1 MSSPFFFIV
10 VPVYKAETF
19 VGNALDSLLKQTF
32 SDFCVVAV
40 DDGSPDRSGAICDEY
55 AARDSRIHVIHQANA
70 GAFAARA
77 AGIRWCLENGS
88 KDAFLMSLDSD
99 DVYYP
104 YALQTVYDIIQAQGA
119 DLVVYAHDW
128 LENGKYRFAKDYPN
142 SRIGAPPDRR
152 TFFRWVF
159 LTDSRNGLCSK
170 AVSLRC
176 IQPEDLEEK
185 TFLRIA
191 EDLLQ
196 SIPFYCRC
204 RHPYFLAEALLLY
217 VIHYRSV
224 TNSNTYAGFI
234 NPFPAKEAVWEAMQA
249 EGEWTQTDFTD
260 YLQVSLEDIS
270 DSVWRIARMPAS
282 LSNKKMLWTQLASD
296 SFCQKALVIPGRKP
310 LLLHFFIEKR
320 FYLLHATGSCFRM
333 LGNVRRAFRK
343 LR

>member
-40 DDGSPDRSGAICDEY
+40 DDGSPDRSGSICDEY
-55 AARDSRIHVIHQANA
+55 AARDSRIHVIHQSNA

-88 KDAFLMSLDSD
+88 QDSFLMSLDAD
-99 DVYYP
+99 DIYYP
-104 YALQTVYDIIQAQGA
+104 HTLQTVYDTIQAQGA

-185 TFLRIA
+185 THLRVA

-204 RHPYFLAEALLLY
+204 RHPYFLAEALLVY
-217 VIHYRSV
+217 VIHSQSV
-224 TNSNTYAGFI
+224 TNSNTYSGFI
-234 NPFPAKEAVWEAMQA
+234 NPFPAKETVWDAMQA
-249 EGEWTQTDFTD
+249 EGEWSQVDFAD
-260 YLQVSLEDIS
+260 FLQANLEDIS

-282 LSNKKMLWTQLASD
+282 LGNKVRLWEQIQSDTFCRRVFAS
-296 SFCQKALVIPGRKP
+296 LGRKNP
-310 LLLHFFIEKR
+310 ILQLFVRKQYILLHFSGSV
-320 FYLLHATGSCFRM
+320 LHM
-333 LGNVRRAFRK
+333 LGNIRRLFRK
-343 LR
+343 L